1 MTVTDSSHE
10 AYFIHSLQVLNMVKG
25 ASLVGQS
32 IISYLQKQ
40 GYPELALHFV
50 KDEKTR

>member
-1 MTVTDSSHE
+1 
-10 AYFIHSLQVLNMVKG
+10 MVKG

-50 KDEKTR
+50 KDEKTRLVSFFLAKLLWNARR